1 MPTRDVG
8 LVSKFSGYLA
18 KVKFCNLAFTL
29 PVNDDTMSGC
39 QLDIDMIGKK
49 SGGWEGSDIV
59 NFGVGGQPLKFSR
72 SP

>member
-39 QLDIDMIGKK
+39 
-49 SGGWEGSDIV
+49 
-59 NFGVGGQPLKFSR
+59 
-72 SP
+72 